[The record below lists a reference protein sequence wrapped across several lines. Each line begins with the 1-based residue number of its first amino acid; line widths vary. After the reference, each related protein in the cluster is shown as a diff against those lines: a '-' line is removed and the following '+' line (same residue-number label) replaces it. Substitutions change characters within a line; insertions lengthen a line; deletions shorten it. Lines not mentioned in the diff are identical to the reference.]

1 MVWCG
6 TVYLTRLL
14 LTDIW
19 VIYRLLTAVNTSVCW
34 MYVFMSLRCTPRTG
48 ISVLCSLCSAAQ
60 LCWLCATPWTAAHQA
75 PLSMEFSRQEYWSEL
90 PFPPPGDLP
99 NPGIEPESLES
110 SCTGRWII
118 YQVDYSATRKALFHS
133 VVRVWLH
140 KVSNCF
146 PERLHHFTF
155 QSLIWQAHA
164 LYLCNTWNYRSF
176 WLQELWWVCS
186 CMSLW
191 F

>member
-1 MVWCG
+1 
-6 TVYLTRLL
+6 
-14 LTDIW
+14 
-19 VIYRLLTAVNTSVCW
+19 
-34 MYVFMSLRCTPRTG
+34 MYVFMSLRRTLWTG
-48 ISVLCSLCSAAQ
+48 ISGLRSLCSDAQ

-99 NPGIEPESLES
+99 NPGTEPESLES
-110 SCTGRWII
+110 SCTSRRII
-118 YQVDYSATRKALFHS
+118 YQVDYSATRKALFHN
-133 VVRVWLH
+133 VVHVWLQ
-140 KVSNCF
+140 KVSSCF

-155 QSLIWQAHA
+155 QSLIWEAHA

-176 WLQELWWVCS
+176 RLQELWWVCS